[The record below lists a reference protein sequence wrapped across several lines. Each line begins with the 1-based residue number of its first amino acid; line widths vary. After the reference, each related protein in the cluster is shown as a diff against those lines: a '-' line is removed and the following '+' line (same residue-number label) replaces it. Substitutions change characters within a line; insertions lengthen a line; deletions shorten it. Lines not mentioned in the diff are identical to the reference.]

1 MSNHIP
7 LGPGTVTVKVG
18 TGTALSFAGDCKGAA
33 ITHQYSDV
41 QDART
46 YLDGTTTA
54 GQRTRTDGF
63 TAELD
68 NSLDAQS
75 LYQFLQ
81 TNDLK
86 EADLEYTP
94 STAAGAK
101 WVGKVVLTLPDAI
114 GADEFGQLLSSS
126 IAWDGVGTFVFTA
139 STAQGTP

>member
-1 MSNHIP
+1 MSNHVP
-7 LGPGTVTVKVG
+7 LGPGTVSVKVG
-18 TGTALSFAGDCKGAA
+18 ASTALSFAGDCRGAA
-33 ITHQYSDV
+33 ITHSYSDGREAV
-41 QDART
+41 T
-46 YLDGTTTA
+46 YMEGNKTA
-54 GQRTRTDGF
+54 GERNRTDGF

-68 NSLDAQS
+68 NSLDATS

-94 STAAGAK
+94 NSAAGAK

-126 IAWDGVGTFVFTA
+126 IAWDGVGTFTFTA
-139 STAQGTP
+139 ATVTP